1 MSIPHPTGGQTWPF
15 YHFGLIVTGEAEEK
29 CLVKLFRSIAA
40 TGKCRF
46 EVIRRVGQRSVITS
60 KKRQLKMVG
69 SGKKIPNRDATEI
82 GLPARRHLSSRP
94 GFVVLVDDLEA
105 DRSDDIE
112 QVSCL
117 RRSSG
122 QAEATVRFN

>member
-29 CLVKLFRSIAA
+29 CLDKLFRSIAA